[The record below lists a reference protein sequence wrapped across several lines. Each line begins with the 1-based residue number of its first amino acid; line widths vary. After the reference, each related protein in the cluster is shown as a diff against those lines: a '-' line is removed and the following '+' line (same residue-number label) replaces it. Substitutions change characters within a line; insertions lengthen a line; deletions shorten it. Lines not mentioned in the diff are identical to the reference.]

1 MSASTTVA
9 GARKRLA
16 SLENASLEN
25 ASLLLVALLVAL
37 LDDRGLFF
45 VTSLLAL
52 IVTVLAS

>member
-9 GARKRLA
+9 GARKRL
-16 SLENASLEN
+16 ASLEN